1 MELRGLDLTP
11 APSRPSSS
19 PRQRGGGRGWGGSP
33 QLTQPHLSPAIEWQG
48 HKEPCRPVLVH
59 LQPGQIHVVDGR
71 LSMLRTVQLRP
82 PQQVNLILS
91 SNHGRRA
98 LLLKIPK
105 EYDLVWP
112 SQPPQPGLPSLIS
125 LLMASP
131 LRSPRPQ
138 LQGSSVR
145 ADAGRRH
152 FFPRSPPNS
161 PSDPLGPLTWP

>member
-1 MELRGLDLTP
+1 MLAQIGTGLRAGAWGTLLKHSALPVILSLAMEWPGPRERGYPVTI
-11 APSRPSSS
+11 
-19 PRQRGGGRGWGGSP
+19 
-33 QLTQPHLSPAIEWQG
+33 QLLPD
-48 HKEPCRPVLVH
+48 RR
-59 LQPGQIHVVDGR
+59 LQVVDRR
-71 LSMLRTVQLRP
+71 LSVLRTIQLQP

-91 SNHGRRA
+91 SNRGCRV

-112 SQPPQPGLPSLIS
+112 SQPPQPGLPLLIS

-145 ADAGRRH
+145 VDAGRRH